1 MAKARIAAVTIALV
15 GVLVS
20 SAAVKADIIT
30 PITPGDLGPPTAS
43 GTVGIPGATFADPEN
58 GFTKS
63 QTTLGT
69 ISGSFTSMDGST
81 GSGQS
86 TTSASQAVSVNL
98 NLVGGSDPTFGIG
111 GKAVATLS
119 YVMYINSPTDQSVQL
134 NVNATGGAT
143 FTTSSS
149 QELNTILLST
159 LLIEGSVNNFAL
171 GFGQNLS
178 KGSSPFNPDVSSFSW
193 STDQDY
199 TFQTNTRY
207 DIVLTTEVQS
217 SAHQGATV
225 NLSAFVDPMFTIDS
239 SNPDQFQLV
248 FSEGITNGP
257 AITDGV
263 PEPSTWAMMILGFA
277 GVGFMAYRRK
287 SKPALMAA

>member
-69 ISGSFTSMDGST
+69 ISGSFTSSDGGT

-98 NLVGGSDPTFGIG
+98 NLVAGSDPTFGIG

-134 NVNATGGAT
+134 NLNATGGAT
-143 FTTSSS
+143 FTSSSS
-149 QELNTILLST
+149 QELNTQLLST
-159 LLIEGSVNNFAL
+159 LLIEGGDNSTL

-178 KGSSPFNPDVSSFSW
+178 KGSNQNNPDVSSFSW

-217 SAHQGATV
+217 SAHRGATAT
-225 NLSAFVDPMFTIDS
+225 LSAFVDPMFTIDS